1 MRLLLV
7 NPNTSTAI
15 TAQLAR
21 EARAC
26 ASPGTEV
33 LEATGAFGAEVIAT
47 REAAEVGAAAALDAV
62 QRETRRFD
70 AVLLAISLDCG
81 LAALHAQCR
90 VPVVGL
96 SESALLRALQLTER
110 AALVTLGKSM
120 QPLYAAMVAGYGL
133 AERMPWVRATGMTAV
148 QFRADPPAGLVQ
160 LRALITEV
168 QHEGAGAVVLAG
180 AVLAGYAP
188 SLQQGCEVPLIDAI
202 PAAVA
207 RAEALV
213 GTAATPTNPAPVR

>member
-15 TAQLAR
+15 TARLAR

-26 ASPGTEV
+26 ASAGTAV
-33 LEATGAFGAEVIAT
+33 LEATGAFGAEVIAS

-62 QRETRRFD
+62 QREARGFD

-81 LAALHAQCR
+81 LAALRAHCR

-96 SESALLRALQLTER
+96 SEAALLRALQRTER
-110 AALVTLGKSM
+110 AALVTLGTAM
-120 QPLYAAMVAGYGL
+120 QPLYAEMVAGYGL
-133 AERMPWVRATGMTAV
+133 AERVPWVRATAMTAV

-160 LRALITEV
+160 LRALIDELH
-168 QHEGAGAVVLAG
+168 QEGAGAVVLAG

-188 SLQQGCEVPLIDAI
+188 QLQQVCDVPLIDAI

-207 RAEALV
+207 RAEV
-213 GTAATPTNPAPVR
+213 MVAAVTTPTGPAPTR

>member
-26 ASPGTEV
+26 ASAGTAV
-33 LEATGAFGAEVIAT
+33 LEATGAFGAEVIGS

-62 QRETRRFD
+62 QRETRPFD

-81 LAALHAQCR
+81 LAALRAHCR

-96 SESALLRALQLTER
+96 SEAALLLALQRTER
-110 AALVTLGKSM
+110 AALVTLGTAM
-120 QPLYAAMVAGYGL
+120 QPLYAQMVADYGMQ
-133 AERMPWVRATGMTAV
+133 ARVPWVRATEVTAV
-148 QFRADPPAGLVQ
+148 QFRADPPAGLAQ
-160 LRALITEV
+160 LRALIDELH
-168 QHEGAGAVVLAG
+168 QQGAGAVVLAG

-188 SLQQGCEVPLIDAI
+188 QLQQGCGVALIDAI

-207 RAEALV
+207 RAEAL
-213 GTAATPTNPAPVR
+213 AAGSPPTGPAPAR